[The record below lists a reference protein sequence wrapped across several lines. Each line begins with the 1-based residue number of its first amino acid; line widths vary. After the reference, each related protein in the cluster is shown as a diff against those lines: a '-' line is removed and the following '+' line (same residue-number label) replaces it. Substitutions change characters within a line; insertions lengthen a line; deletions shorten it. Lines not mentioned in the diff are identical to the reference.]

1 MRKDLWGTAGV
12 ALLASVM
19 PVQAKE
25 IGNWTITLGKECH
38 ISQSWDN
45 KDGGKGVVAI
55 GYVDGGRNILL
66 AMADTLWKLKKGEN
80 FKVGLAVDSL
90 WSSTLPGVAADRT
103 TAAVLLPASSK
114 AVNALMNGKEL
125 DMDIKGKGDDYAYT
139 YYLDDTQEA
148 LGALDSCRFDTDA
161 LSSSSSPDDQGGGG
175 GSSSD
180 SQPKTKATKT
190 HSSDQ

>member
-1 MRKDLWGTAGV
+1 MHKAFWGTAGA

-19 PVQAKE
+19 PAQAKE

-66 AMADTLWKLKKGEN
+66 AMADTLWKLKKGES
-80 FKVGLAVDSL
+80 FQVDLAVDKL
-90 WSSTLPGVAADRT
+90 WSATLPGGAADKT

-125 DMDIKGKGDDYAYT
+125 AMDIKGKGDDYAYT
-139 YYLDDTQEA
+139 YYLDDTREA

-161 LSSSSSPDDQGGGG
+161 LSSSPSSDDQGGGG
-175 GSSSD
+175 SSPD

-190 HSSDQ
+190 RATDQ